1 MGTFSTELEDATYK
15 VPPQNIEA
23 EQSVLGA
30 ILIENTALYKA
41 IEIIGIDD
49 FYKEAHKKIFLSM
62 IELNEKNEAIDLVT
76 LTEYL
81 RKKNELDSVGG
92 ATYLSLLANTVPT
105 AANIK
110 YHSKIIY
117 EKALLR
123 NLINTATEIVS
134 YGYENSRD
142 IEELLDYAEN
152 AIFRISER
160 KIKPSFSAIK
170 DIIKDSFETIE
181 RLSEKKERVTGIPT
195 GFYDL
200 DMLTSGFQ
208 PSDLII
214 VAGRP
219 SMGKTALCLCI
230 AQHAGIEKGQPVAIF
245 SLEMAKEQLVIRMLC
260 AEARVDSHK
269 LRSGFLAKSD
279 WPRLTTAAGRLSEAP
294 IFIDDSP
301 GTSVLEMKAK
311 ARRLKAEHGLSLIVV
326 DYLQLM
332 SGRGERRRGGPDTR
346 EQEISEISRS
356 LKALAKELSVPVI
369 ALSQL
374 NRAVESRQDKR
385 PLLSDLR
392 ESGAIEQDADVIL
405 FIYREE
411 VYKQTEENKGVA
423 EIIIGKQRNGPV
435 GIVKMAFIDKYTRF
449 ENLEKMHGNPDS

>member
-49 FYKEAHKKIFLSM
+49 FYKEAHKKIYLSM
-62 IELNEKNEAIDLVT
+62 IELSEKNEAIDLVT

-81 RKKNELDSVGG
+81 RKRNELDSIGG

-152 AIFRISER
+152 AIFRISEK
-160 KIKPSFSAIK
+160 KIRPSFSAIK

-181 RLSEKKERVTGIPT
+181 RLSEKKERITGIPT
-195 GFYDL
+195 GFHDL

-230 AQHAGIEKGQPVAIF
+230 AQHAGIEKGQTVAIF

>member
-181 RLSEKKERVTGIPT
+181 RLSEKKERITGIPT

-230 AQHAGIEKGQPVAIF
+230 AQYAGIEKGQPVAIF

>member
-62 IELNEKNEAIDLVT
+62 IELSEKNEAIDLVT

-81 RKKNELDSVGG
+81 RKRNELDSIGG

>member
-23 EQSVLGA
+23 EQSILGA

-41 IEIIGIDD
+41 IEIIGIND

-81 RKKNELDSVGG
+81 RKRSELDSVGG

-110 YHSKIIY
+110 YHSKI
-117 EKALLR
+117 
-123 NLINTATEIVS
+123 V
-134 YGYENSRD
+134 YENSRD

-152 AIFRISER
+152 AIFSISEK

-208 PSDLII
+208 ASDLII

-219 SMGKTALCLCI
+219 SMGKTAFCLCI

-294 IFIDDSP
+294 IFIDDAP

-311 ARRLKAEHGLSLIVV
+311 ARRLKAEHGLSLIIV

-435 GIVKMAFIDKYTRF
+435 GVVKMAFIDKYTRF
-449 ENLEKMHGNPDS
+449 ENLEKMHGDSNH

>member
-76 LTEYL
+76 LMEYL

-152 AIFRISER
+152 AIFRISEK
-160 KIKPSFSAIK
+160 KIRPSFSAIK

-385 PLLSDLR
+385 PLLADLR